1 MTDFRQF
8 SDTFM
13 KFKGPTFN
21 KSTAI
26 CAAMESPQRISLSTD
41 HIAIG
46 MVGSSDIA
54 SNLLV
59 GGFSESLLA
68 EVGWEGYF
76 PCVAAASAVTVI
88 AATALFPNYQDDV
101 SFPRSNDLYR
111 VRLQGLYV
119 VGSFLPNL
127 SENGSKA

>member
-1 MTDFRQF
+1 MPNQFFMGQLVQSLTSEARNHIQGWMTDLNMLLSCFREN
-8 SDTFM
+8 M
-13 KFKGPTFN
+13 
-21 KSTAI
+21 TA
-26 CAAMESPQRISLSTD
+26 AKESPQRISLSTD

-68 EVGWEGYF
+68 KVGWEGYF

-88 AATALFPNYQDDV
+88 AATAVFPNYRDDV
-101 SFPRSNDLYR
+101 SNPSVKRD
-111 VRLQGLYV
+111 
-119 VGSFLPNL
+119 
-127 SENGSKA
+127 E